1 MRLTTFRIS
10 HVFDARERRLTHAR
24 ATIYETR
31 QIVAERFNDVA
42 TRAFGPRFAVR
53 HARALR
59 VIGRIMYP
67 AVTSASGGRTL
78 GEEYCDLIT
87 RDANGKPL
95 SKYARFVRFVVDAFG
110 EEALTSARGVVVRNY
125 ERGATL
131 RESGADG
138 ATRALDGALRGMLAL
153 AGERIEAETTSTSM
167 DSTRERSHGARAID
181 ARGGFANAAHLALFY
196 VYGDYYEWS
205 GRASGARRA
214 FVGAYAGEERPSYAI
229 LGAFLAFQ
237 LTVVSIETLANVIGA
252 AFSSRRESSSDDS
265 ADDGATPNRQNAAS
279 RSRVLESDGR
289 ACVEPHESDDRPKLD
304 VFGQPIDDGSG
315 KPSSSSSSSTSPLVK
330 TKCALCLSERR
341 FPAATPCGHVFC
353 WRCVA
358 GWTTKKP
365 ECPLCRAPASPQS
378 LVGLS
383 NFSG

>member
-24 ATIYETR
+24 ATICETR

-67 AVTSASGGRTL
+67 ALTSAPGGRTL

-95 SKYARFVRFVVDAFG
+95 STYARFVRFVVDAFG
-110 EEALTSARGVVVRNY
+110 EEALTSARGLVVRNY

-131 RESGADG
+131 RASGADG
-138 ATRALDGALRGMLAL
+138 PTRALDGALRGMLAL
-153 AGERIEAETTSTSM
+153 AGERIEDETTTTTTM
-167 DSTRERSHGARAID
+167 GSTRERSHGARAID
-181 ARGGFANAAHLALFY
+181 ARGGFANAAHLAMFY

-252 AFSSRRESSSDDS
+252 FSSRRESSSDDS
-265 ADDGATPNRQNAAS
+265 ADASTPNRRSAAS

-304 VFGQPIDDGSG
+304 VFGQPIDDG
-315 KPSSSSSSSTSPLVK
+315 KPSSSSSSTSPLVK

>member
-1 MRLTTFRIS
+1 
-10 HVFDARERRLTHAR
+10 
-24 ATIYETR
+24 
-31 QIVAERFNDVA
+31 
-42 TRAFGPRFAVR
+42 
-53 HARALR
+53 
-59 VIGRIMYP
+59 MYP
-67 AVTSASGGRTL
+67 ALTSAPGGRTL

-131 RESGADG
+131 RVSGADG
-138 ATRALDGALRGMLAL
+138 PTRALDGALRGMLAL
-153 AGERIEAETTSTSM
+153 AGERIEDETTTTTM
-167 DSTRERSHGARAID
+167 GSTRERSHGARAID
-181 ARGGFANAAHLALFY
+181 ARGGFANVAHLALFY

-252 AFSSRRESSSDDS
+252 FSSRRESSSDDS
-265 ADDGATPNRQNAAS
+265 ADASTPNRRNAAS

-304 VFGQPIDDGSG
+304 VFGQPIDDG
-315 KPSSSSSSSTSPLVK
+315 KPSSSSTSPLVK

>member
-1 MRLTTFRIS
+1 M
-10 HVFDARERRLTHAR
+10 
-24 ATIYETR
+24 
-31 QIVAERFNDVA
+31 
-42 TRAFGPRFAVR
+42 R

-59 VIGRIMYP
+59 LIGRIMYP
-67 AVTSASGGRTL
+67 ALTSATGGRTL

-95 SKYARFVRFVVDAFG
+95 SKTARIVRFVVDAFG

-138 ATRALDGALRGMLAL
+138 ATRALDRALRGMLAL
-153 AGERIEAETTSTSM
+153 AGERIEDETTTTSTSM

-252 AFSSRRESSSDDS
+252 LSSRRQSSADDS
-265 ADDGATPNRQNAAS
+265 ADKAAPNRTAAS
-279 RSRVLESDGR
+279 QSRVLESDGR
-289 ACVEPHESDDRPKLD
+289 ACVEPHESDHRPKLD
-304 VFGQPIDDGSG
+304 VFGQPIDDG
-315 KPSSSSSSSTSPLVK
+315 KPSSSSTSPLVK

>member
-1 MRLTTFRIS
+1 M
-10 HVFDARERRLTHAR
+10 
-24 ATIYETR
+24 
-31 QIVAERFNDVA
+31 
-42 TRAFGPRFAVR
+42 
-53 HARALR
+53 
-59 VIGRIMYP
+59 
-67 AVTSASGGRTL
+67 
-78 GEEYCDLIT
+78 
-87 RDANGKPL
+87 
-95 SKYARFVRFVVDAFG
+95 
-110 EEALTSARGVVVRNY
+110 
-125 ERGATL
+125 
-131 RESGADG
+131 
-138 ATRALDGALRGMLAL
+138 
-153 AGERIEAETTSTSM
+153 
-167 DSTRERSHGARAID
+167 RAID

-252 AFSSRRESSSDDS
+252 LSSTRQSSADDS
-265 ADDGATPNRQNAAS
+265 APNRTAAS
-279 RSRVLESDGR
+279 QSRVLESDGR
-289 ACVEPHESDDRPKLD
+289 ACVEPHESDHRPKLD
-304 VFGQPIDDGSG
+304 VFGQPIDDG
-315 KPSSSSSSSTSPLVK
+315 KPSSSSTSPLVK

>member
-1 MRLTTFRIS
+1 M
-10 HVFDARERRLTHAR
+10 
-24 ATIYETR
+24 
-31 QIVAERFNDVA
+31 
-42 TRAFGPRFAVR
+42 R

-59 VIGRIMYP
+59 LIGRIIYP
-67 AVTSASGGRTL
+67 ALTSSRGGRTL

-87 RDANGKPL
+87 RGADGKPL
-95 SKYARFVRFVVDAFG
+95 RASARFVRFAVDAFG
-110 EEALTSARGVVVRNY
+110 EEALTSARGVVARNY

-131 RESGADG
+131 RQSGASR
-138 ATRALDGALRGMLAL
+138 ATRALDGALRVMLAL
-153 AGERIEAETTSTSM
+153 AGERIEDETTPSTSGNVQP
-167 DSTRERSHGARAID
+167 ERSHGARAID

-237 LTVVSIETLANVIGA
+237 LAVVSIETLANVIGA
-252 AFSSRRESSSDDS
+252 FSRSQSSTDDS
-265 ADDGATPNRQNAAS
+265 ADEATSNRRAAS
-279 RSRVLESDGR
+279 QSRVLEFDGR

-304 VFGQPIDDGSG
+304 VFGQPIDDG
-315 KPSSSSSSSTSPLVK
+315 KPSSSSSSSSSPLVK
-330 TKCALCLSERR
+330 TKCALCLTERR

-383 NFSG
+383 NFSGG